1 MTRGSSFQPETSSR
15 KTELYLVRHGQSI
28 HNEKQ
33 IIAGQLDSELTGQG
47 IADAQWVAKAIGRSD
62 FEAIYCS
69 DLKRARETAEVIV
82 KTLNL
87 TCPLSLSPLLR
98 ELDFGDYTNQPVS
111 DAFHFLDYKVVQ
123 DQGYPGG
130 ESFQDM
136 MKRLAQFVSQLQA
149 EALGKR
155 LLVVAH
161 AGSIRMLL
169 IVLDRGHRQQ
179 YLTQTFSNRYLGR
192 VLLGEKGEKFS
203 YEQIHNGTVESD

>member
-1 MTRGSSFQPETSSR
+1 VTRCSSSQSETSSR
-15 KTELYLVRHGQSI
+15 ETEIYLVRHGQSI

-47 IADAQWVAKAIGRSD
+47 IADAHSVARAIGRND
-62 FEAIYCS
+62 FDAIYCS
-69 DLKRARETAEVIV
+69 DLKRARETAEIIV

-98 ELDFGDYTNQPVS
+98 ELDFGEYTNQPVS

-123 DQGYPGG
+123 DRRYPAG

-136 MKRLAQFVSQLQA
+136 RKRIAQFVNQLHT

-155 LLVVAH
+155 LLLVAH

-169 IVLDRGHRQQ
+169 IVLDRGHREQ
-179 YLTQTFSNRYLGR
+179 YLTQTFSNRYLGK
-192 VLLGEKGEKFS
+192 VLLGDKGEEFS
-203 YEQIHNGTVESD
+203 YELIHNHAAESV

>member
-1 MTRGSSFQPETSSR
+1 M
-15 KTELYLVRHGQSI
+15 
-28 HNEKQ
+28 
-33 IIAGQLDSELTGQG
+33 
-47 IADAQWVAKAIGRSD
+47 
-62 FEAIYCS
+62 
-69 DLKRARETAEVIV
+69 
-82 KTLNL
+82 
-87 TCPLSLSPLLR
+87 R
-98 ELDFGDYTNQPVS
+98 ELDFGEYTNQPVS

-136 MKRLAQFVSQLQA
+136 MRRLAQFVSQLQA

-169 IVLDRGHRQQ
+169 IILDRGHRQQ

-203 YEQIHNGTVESD
+203 YEQIHNGAVESD

>member
-1 MTRGSSFQPETSSR
+1 VTRCSSFQPEASSR
-15 KTELYLVRHGQSI
+15 KTELYLVRHGQSV
-28 HNEKQ
+28 HNKKQ
-33 IIAGQLDSELTGQG
+33 IIAGQLDSELTGEG
-47 IADAQWVAKAIGRSD
+47 IADAQWVATAIGRSD
-62 FEAIYCS
+62 FDAIYCS
-69 DLKRARETAEVIV
+69 DLRRARETTEVIV

-136 MKRLAQFVSQLQA
+136 MKRLAQFVSQIQA

-169 IVLDRGHRQQ
+169 MVLDSGHGQQ

-192 VLLGEKGEKFS
+192 VILGEKEEEFS
-203 YEQIHNGTVESD
+203 YEMIHNGAVESV